1 MKQNKILGLI
11 IGLCTLSLFTTNAQQ
26 THYKTIDIDGVEI
39 FYREAGDK
47 TKPAILLFHGYPSS
61 SHMFRN
67 LITELSDSY
76 YLIAPDYPGFGQSEQ
91 PSDLDYEYTFDNLA
105 KTMMKLVEKLQ
116 IEKYSIYLQD
126 YGAPVGYRIAAN
138 SPERVQCLIIQNGN
152 AYEEGLASDFWT
164 PVKAYWKNPSEE
176 NRKPLEEVHSMK
188 GLKWQYLHGV
198 KDKSK
203 VSPDAW
209 MMDWTHFIKDGNKDI
224 QVSLFYDYQNNVKL
238 YPEWQA
244 YLKKHQ
250 PPTVIVW
257 GNNDEIFPAN
267 TAAEAYKKDLKNLD
281 FNLFDTG
288 HFALETHYKEIG
300 EKITEFLDKNIK

>member
-209 MMDWTHFIKDGNKDI
+209 MMDWTHFIKDGNKEI

-257 GNNDEIFPAN
+257 GNNDEIFPGN

-300 EKITEFLDKNIK
+300 EKITEFLDKKIK

>member
-105 KTMMKLVEKLQ
+105 KTMMNLVEKLQ

-209 MMDWTHFIKDGNKDI
+209 MMDWTHFIKDGNKAI

-257 GNNDEIFPAN
+257 GNNDEIFPGN

>member
-105 KTMMKLVEKLQ
+105 KTMMNLVEKLQ

-209 MMDWTHFIKDGNKDI
+209 MMDWTHFIKEGNKDI

-257 GNNDEIFPAN
+257 GNNDEIFPGN